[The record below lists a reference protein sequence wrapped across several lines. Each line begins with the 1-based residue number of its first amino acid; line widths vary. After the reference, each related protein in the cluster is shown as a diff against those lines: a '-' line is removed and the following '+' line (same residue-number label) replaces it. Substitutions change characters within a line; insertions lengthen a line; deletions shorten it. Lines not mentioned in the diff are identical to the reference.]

1 LDIFASPPGTGIP
14 PGLRGYLFLWSG
26 SYCFVPISRPL
37 ITMTETP
44 PGRADA
50 AAAGALLIGAM
61 VACAAAGYGLGSLVG
76 LAVPLGLAGLFAGL
90 VVGFALVYA
99 RFRRL

>member
-1 LDIFASPPGTGIP
+1 
-14 PGLRGYLFLWSG
+14 
-26 SYCFVPISRPL
+26 
-37 ITMTETP
+37 MTEMP

-50 AAAGALLIGAM
+50 AAAGAMLIAAIVG
-61 VACAAAGYGLGSLVG
+61 CAAAGYGLGSLAG
-76 LAVPLGLAGLFAGL
+76 LAVPLGIAGLFVGL

>member
-1 LDIFASPPGTGIP
+1 
-14 PGLRGYLFLWSG
+14 
-26 SYCFVPISRPL
+26 
-37 ITMTETP
+37 MTEIP

-50 AAAGALLIGAM
+50 AAAGALLIGAI
-61 VACAAAGYGLGSLVG
+61 VACAAAGYGFGSLTG
-76 LAVPLGLAGLFAGL
+76 LAVPLGLAGLFVGI

>member
-1 LDIFASPPGTGIP
+1 MT
-14 PGLRGYLFLWSG
+14 
-26 SYCFVPISRPL
+26 
-37 ITMTETP
+37 TETP

-50 AAAGALLIGAM
+50 AAAGGMLVGAM
-61 VACAAAGYGLGSLVG
+61 LAFAAAGYGLGSVVG
-76 LAVPLGLAGLFAGL
+76 LAVPIGLAGLFAGV

>member
-1 LDIFASPPGTGIP
+1 ML
-14 PGLRGYLFLWSG
+14 
-26 SYCFVPISRPL
+26 V
-37 ITMTETP
+37 
-44 PGRADA
+44 
-50 AAAGALLIGAM
+50 GAM
-61 VACAAAGYGLGSLVG
+61 VACAAAGYGLGSLAG